1 MQQVQTKKQG
11 KRLKNSRYISG
22 FDGIRALAVVGVIIY
37 HLLPYKLQGGY
48 LGVPTFFVVS
58 GYLITDLLLQ
68 EWEQNG
74 RIDFWAFYARRLK
87 RLYPALV
94 FMLVG
99 TGTYITLFQRSL
111 LTNLRSII
119 TTNMLYVYNWWEVGH
134 GQSYFDRFNGESP
147 FTHLWSLSIEGQYY
161 LIWPL
166 ILTAMV
172 LIIRKRRTIANIL
185 LVLAIGSGALMG
197 LLYTGPDT
205 LNRVYYGTDTRMFSI
220 VFGAL
225 LAVIWPST
233 HLKKNVTT
241 RSRWTLNIIGLVSIA
256 IIAYLY
262 FELSG
267 QNTFTYRGGMFIMAI
282 ASTTLIAACAH
293 PGADVN
299 RWLTNPVFRWMG
311 TRSYGIYLY
320 QFPVMIFYEIKVQNI
335 AAHPLMNA
343 SIEIALIMIISELSY
358 RYIEAPLR
366 HYRYRN
372 LGRSIY
378 EFVQPN
384 SEYGWKRLWL
394 IPAVL
399 LIGISAYGSAISPT
413 KDAKNVLEENISKN
427 EKTANANNKAA
438 LAKQKKASKL
448 TANQKRMKK
457 LLKKKLTVKQYK
469 IAKHYGLNKR
479 QYLTVYQQPLTAIG
493 DSILA
498 DNSHDLQNVFQNA
511 YVSAAV
517 GRQIW
522 QAGQVLTQMKNK
534 NELAPNVLI
543 NLGTNSPMTSAQINS
558 VIKSIGPKHQI
569 FWVTTHVPT
578 RNWETEVNHTIRAAA
593 KRHKNM
599 HIIDW
604 HSYSLNRRDW
614 FWNDNV
620 HPNPKGNIYY
630 THLIATSISD
640 FYSKK

>member
-1 MQQVQTKKQG
+1 
-11 KRLKNSRYISG
+11 
-22 FDGIRALAVVGVIIY
+22 
-37 HLLPYKLQGGY
+37 
-48 LGVPTFFVVS
+48 
-58 GYLITDLLLQ
+58 
-68 EWEQNG
+68 
-74 RIDFWAFYARRLK
+74 
-87 RLYPALV
+87 
-94 FMLVG
+94 
-99 TGTYITLFQRSL
+99 
-111 LTNLRSII
+111 
-119 TTNMLYVYNWWEVGH
+119 
-134 GQSYFDRFNGESP
+134 
-147 FTHLWSLSIEGQYY
+147 
-161 LIWPL
+161 
-166 ILTAMV
+166 
-172 LIIRKRRTIANIL
+172 
-185 LVLAIGSGALMG
+185 
-197 LLYTGPDT
+197 
-205 LNRVYYGTDTRMFSI
+205 
-220 VFGAL
+220 
-225 LAVIWPST
+225 
-233 HLKKNVTT
+233 
-241 RSRWTLNIIGLVSIA
+241 
-256 IIAYLY
+256 
-262 FELSG
+262 
-267 QNTFTYRGGMFIMAI
+267 
-282 ASTTLIAACAH
+282 
-293 PGADVN
+293 
-299 RWLTNPVFRWMG
+299 
-311 TRSYGIYLY
+311 
-320 QFPVMIFYEIKVQNI
+320 MIFYEIKVQNI

-394 IPAVL
+394 IPAIL